1 MLFFYSFFLMK
12 VDIMSI
18 GNGKIIVEF
27 FSVDMLDS
35 VCKYLSCRALGE
47 SEMTSE
53 ASLRAFEAFISPS
66 AAMTF
71 ALASRAA
78 SASAA
83 IARCKLVGSLTSFTS
98 TLST

>member
-1 MLFFYSFFLMK
+1 
-12 VDIMSI
+12 MSI
-18 GNGKIIVEF
+18 GNGNIIVEF
-27 FSVDMLDS
+27 FSDEMWVN

-83 IARCKLVGSLTSFTS
+83 IARCNEWGSLTSLTS